1 MSVGAF
7 FFSEFW
13 HDQLVAHDRQALF
26 LVLVGF
32 LGSFAFIRMSTR
44 IMRSPRMSWW
54 PGSVVSEGGVHV
66 HHLVFGIC
74 LMLAGGTFGFAFF
87 ASSPWRE
94 ICALVFGVGAG
105 LTIDEFALWV
115 YLDDVY
121 WAREGRVSI
130 DATVLAAAAM
140 ALLLLGARPFD
151 VVRGT
156 SIDAIVT
163 AAGVLVVMAIVA
175 ICFAKQ
181 RVMHGAIGFFL
192 LPLAIYGASRIAKP
206 PSPWAKRFYGERRPG
221 KQAKAERRFRPDRRT
236 ERFKERLRDA
246 IGGTP
251 GDVYQAK
258 LAARTA
264 HPAAPAPEPV

>member
-1 MSVGAF
+1 
-7 FFSEFW
+7 
-13 HDQLVAHDRQALF
+13 
-26 LVLVGF
+26 
-32 LGSFAFIRMSTR
+32 
-44 IMRSPRMSWW
+44 
-54 PGSVVSEGGVHV
+54 
-66 HHLVFGIC
+66 
-74 LMLAGGTFGFAFF
+74 
-87 ASSPWRE
+87 
-94 ICALVFGVGAG
+94 
-105 LTIDEFALWV
+105 
-115 YLDDVY
+115 
-121 WAREGRVSI
+121 
-130 DATVLAAAAM
+130 M

-156 SIDAIVT
+156 SVDAIVT

-264 HPAAPAPEPV
+264 HPAAPAPEPVGRPTAPPPQPVGPREEA